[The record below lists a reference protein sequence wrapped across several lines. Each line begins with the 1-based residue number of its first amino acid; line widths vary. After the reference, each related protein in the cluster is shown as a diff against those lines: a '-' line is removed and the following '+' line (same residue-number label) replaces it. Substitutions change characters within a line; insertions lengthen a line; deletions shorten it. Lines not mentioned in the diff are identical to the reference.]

1 MYLNIK
7 VFMFSCYKTQ
17 VEVPKLPIIRKI
29 IDFGKTSKGVILPKS
44 WLEYYEKE
52 TGKQIDSVAMEV
64 NRVLTIRPIFPKET
78 PK

>member
-1 MYLNIK
+1 
-7 VFMFSCYKTQ
+7 
-17 VEVPKLPIIRKI
+17 LPLIRKI
-29 IDFGKTSKGVILPKS
+29 IDVGKTSKGVILPKS

-64 NRVLTIRPIFPKET
+64 NRVLTIKPIFTKET